1 MKVNDGS
8 LLQFKVKDFITKLQN
23 FGNNNLDRIF
33 DEKNT
38 INDKAMSMEDF
49 FGGSGSGENAINL
62 YPCDN
67 KGACCEEAWFISF
80 HTSPFKTKFKKT
92 HLVKMEDMLPIMIQK
107 VLGTCRNH
115 NRNVILITDRYNQE
129 LFKPWMGNLKFIKE
143 RSNSFDILLMFP
155 NGETESIINKIG
167 L

>member
-1 MKVNDGS
+1 
-8 LLQFKVKDFITKLQN
+8 
-23 FGNNNLDRIF
+23 
-33 DEKNT
+33 
-38 INDKAMSMEDF
+38 
-49 FGGSGSGENAINL
+49 
-62 YPCDN
+62 
-67 KGACCEEAWFISF
+67 
-80 HTSPFKTKFKKT
+80 
-92 HLVKMEDMLPIMIQK
+92 MLPIMIQK